1 MKKTFVLLAAILVAS
16 TASAQTVEQF
26 YTGKQICVVV
36 GSAAGGGYDVIAR
49 LVAAHMGKYIPGK
62 PLFVVRNM
70 PGAGGITAA
79 NHVASVADKDGTTIG
94 VTNREAVL
102 DPLFSGSGTRP
113 STIRA
118 SSPGSA
124 RRPRTSA

>member
-1 MKKTFVLLAAILVAS
+1 MNKQMTFGLVAA
-16 TASAQTVEQF
+16 TAVLALMAPASAQTVEQF
-26 YTGKQICVVV
+26 YTGKQIGVVV

-49 LVAAHMGKYIPGK
+49 LVTAHMGKYVPGK
-62 PLFVVRNM
+62 PTFVVRNM

-102 DPLFSGSGTRP
+102 DPLFSGG
-113 STIRA
+113 
-118 SSPGSA
+118 GSQA
-124 RRPRTSA
+124 QYDPRKLT